1 MKPQVEFIR
10 LGPDL
15 GEWNIGDK
23 GVIVHYT
30 NDTRGCPCALVV
42 LYKDGSIVLAPYY
55 TIKAI
60 DPASL

>member
-1 MKPQVEFIR
+1 MRPQVEFIK

-15 GEWNIGDK
+15 VEWNIGDK
-23 GVIVHYT
+23 GVIVSYA
-30 NDTRGCPCALVV
+30 NDITGCPCALVV

-55 TIKAI
+55 TIKVT